1 MANFCEKCGA
11 PMEGV
16 FCGTCGAK
24 AGEAQAPPSVQNMQ
38 AAPPAAAPRKGS
50 NTVLKVVLAV
60 FGVLVLL
67 GILAGAG
74 LYWAASKV
82 KNKVQEVAEMSGVDL
97 EKLASQGSGSSSS
110 EGGDG
115 CWLLPREEAERLAG
129 LTIVRAAPNPEADSS
144 KLTCQYFA
152 DPDEL
157 RKVAQTQAGEAMNEM
172 KRSDGPGQEAGTQQL
187 EKFTKGLIAS
197 AAAGETGNGLLFELS
212 VSKSGGKSDWAGVSM
227 ASKAMGMM
235 QPVSG
240 LGDQA
245 MMAPMAT
252 VLFVLKGDSFLELT
266 MPGLPGGREKGIEIA
281 RAIIGRL

>member
-1 MANFCEKCGA
+1 VANFCEKCGA

-24 AGEAQAPPSVQNMQ
+24 AGEVQAPPSVQSMQ
-38 AAPPAAAPRKGS
+38 GAAPAAAPAKGS
-50 NTVLKVVLAV
+50 NTVLKIVLAV

-67 GILAGAG
+67 GILAGVG

-97 EKLASQGSGSSSS
+97 EKLAREGSGSSSS
-110 EGGDG
+110 AGGDG
-115 CWLLPREEAERLAG
+115 CWLLPRGEAEHLAG
-129 LTIVRAAPNPEADSS
+129 LTIVRAAPKPDADSS

-157 RKVAQTQAGEAMNEM
+157 RKAAQAQADEAMKAM
-172 KRSDGPGQEAGTQQL
+172 KRSDASGAEAGAQQL
-187 EKFTKGLIAS
+187 EKFTNGLIGRAAS
-197 AAAGETGNGLLFELS
+197 GETGNGLVFELS
-212 VSKSGGKSDWAGVSM
+212 VRKSGGRSDWAGVSM

-235 QPVSG
+235 QPVPG

-245 MMAPMAT
+245 LMAPMAT
-252 VLFVLKGDSFLELT
+252 SIYALQGDSFLELA
-266 MPGLPGGREKGIEIA
+266 MPGLPGGREKGIAIA
-281 RAIIGRL
+281 RAILGRL